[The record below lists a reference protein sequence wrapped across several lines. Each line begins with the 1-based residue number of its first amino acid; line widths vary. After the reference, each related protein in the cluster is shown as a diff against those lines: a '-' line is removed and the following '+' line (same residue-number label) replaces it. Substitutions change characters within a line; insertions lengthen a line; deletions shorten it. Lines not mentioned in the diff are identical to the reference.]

1 VNVAIYVIFV
11 LLSSVIC
18 VSFGYGINKPIAAS
32 AIVQQSSSSI
42 VSEQHSSG
50 HDDTIIQQSSDQSQ
64 STSSSNSVVIQQNSG
79 SSGGV
84 SSSSRIVSS
93 TGGDLRIDMQSSGKI
108 ASSQL
113 NLTSGKV
120 ESVLFGNW
128 SLNGPAGQFI
138 ANFTYRPENGTAP
151 IEYQMNGLQLHS
163 LNEINDSLVMV
174 GTIDVAS
181 SSRTML
187 QDVPV
192 TIIIQN
198 GILIV
203 GFERGTEISNLLEG
217 IPIVGFEQ

>member
-1 VNVAIYVIFV
+1 MNVTICVIFA
-11 LLSSVIC
+11 LLSTVIC
-18 VSFGYGINKPIAAS
+18 ISFGYGINEPVEAS
-32 AIVQQSSSSI
+32 ATIQQQSSM
-42 VSEQHSSG
+42 VSEQYSSG
-50 HDDTIIQQSSDQSQ
+50 QGSTIIQQSSDQSQ
-64 STSSSNSVVIQQNSG
+64 SSSSSNSVVISQNSG
-79 SSGGV
+79 NGPS

-93 TGGDLRIDMQSSGKI
+93 TGGELRIDMQSSGKI

-120 ESVLFGNW
+120 ESVLFGGW

-151 IEYQMNGLQLHS
+151 IEYEMNGLQLRS
-163 LNEINDSLVMV
+163 INQINNSFVIV
-174 GTIDVAS
+174 GTIDVFS
-181 SSRTML
+181 SNRTAL

-198 GILIV
+198 GILVV
-203 GFERGTEISNLLEG
+203 GFEKGSAISNLFGG

>member
-1 VNVAIYVIFV
+1 MTFTIHNVIALFSAI
-11 LLSSVIC
+11 IC
-18 VSFGYGINKPIAAS
+18 IIIGYGIPNSIAVS
-32 AIVQQSSSSI
+32 AITQQQSSI
-42 VSEQHSSG
+42 VSEQYSSG
-50 HDDTIIQQSSDQSQ
+50 HDGTVIQQSSDQSQ
-64 STSSSNSVVIQQNSG
+64 SSSSSNSVVISQN
-79 SSGGV
+79 SSGGAV
-84 SSSSRIVSS
+84 SSSSKIISR
-93 TGGDLRIDMQSSGKI
+93 TDGDLRVDRQASGKI
-108 ASSQL
+108 ASSKL

-128 SLNGPAGQFI
+128 SLNGRAEGFI

-151 IEYQMNGLQLHS
+151 IEYQMNGFQLHS

-217 IPIVGFEQ
+217 VPIVGFEQ

>member
-50 HDDTIIQQSSDQSQ
+50 HDDDTIIQQSSDQSQ

-79 SSGGV
+79 SGGV

-138 ANFTYRPENGTAP
+138 ANFTYRPENGTAA
-151 IEYQMNGLQLHS
+151 IEYEMNGLQPRS
-163 LNEINDSLVMV
+163 LNQINNSLVIV

-181 SSRTML
+181 NGRIAL

-198 GILIV
+198 GILVV
-203 GFERGTEISNLLEG
+203 GFERGAEVSNLFGG